1 MKVQKRERVGVGSG
15 YTYLVGSTVLAA
27 WFEVILWLILTAYD
41 FMKKLLLLVVILAL
55 AAGGY
60 YYYRNLKQGPSGA
73 LVSAAAA
80 VQTHDMA
87 TFEKYV
93 DVNSVTTHLVDDVT
107 QQSAALTALLPGG
120 SLVMGGAMRLLKP
133 LLAKAAHQ
141 EVQRYVETGSLEA
154 AAAAAPK
161 RLVNIS
167 LTGLAS
173 KIVSPESEFK
183 GVKYTREEGDN
194 AFVGLEV
201 TQPKYDTTMVV
212 EVKLRRQGDH
222 WQMTQVTNTGELLRG
237 VARLEKKRLL
247 N

>member
-1 MKVQKRERVGVGSG
+1 
-15 YTYLVGSTVLAA
+15 
-27 WFEVILWLILTAYD
+27 
-41 FMKKLLLLVVILAL
+41 MKKLLLFALLLAL
-55 AAGGY
+55 VGGGY
-60 YYYRNLKQGPSGA
+60 YYYRTVKSGPSGA
-73 LVSAAAA
+73 LVAAAAA

-93 DVNSVTTHLVDDVT
+93 DVNSVTSHLVDDVT
-107 QQSAALTALLPGG
+107 QQSSTLTSLMPGG
-120 SLVMGGAMRLLKP
+120 SLMMGGALKLLKP
-133 LLAKAAHQ
+133 ALAKAAHN

-154 AAAAAPK
+154 ASAAAPK

-167 LTGLAS
+167 LTGLAG
-173 KIVSPESEFK
+173 KVVSPDSEFK

-201 TQPKYDTTMVV
+201 TQPRYDTTMVV
-212 EVKLRRQGDH
+212 EVKMRRQGDH
-222 WQMTQVTNTGELLRG
+222 WQLTQITNSAELLRG

>member
-1 MKVQKRERVGVGSG
+1 MFA
-15 YTYLVGSTVLAA
+15 T
-27 WFEVILWLILTAYD
+27 WFGVILQFILTTYD
-41 FMKKLLLLVVILAL
+41 YMKKLLLLVVLLGL

-60 YYYRNLKQGPSGA
+60 YYYRSLKQGPSGA

-93 DVNSVTTHLVDDVT
+93 DVNSVTTHLVDDVA
-107 QQSAALTALLPGG
+107 QQGSALTSLLPGG
-120 SLVMGGAMRLLKP
+120 SLMMGGAMRLLKP
-133 LLAKAAHQ
+133 ALAKAAHQ

-161 RLVNIS
+161 RLVNVS

-173 KIVSPESEFK
+173 KIVSPDSEFK
-183 GVKYTREEGDN
+183 GIKYTREEGDN

-212 EVKLRRQGDH
+212 EVKMRRQGDH
-222 WQMTQVTNTGELLRG
+222 WQMTQITNSGELLRG

>member
-1 MKVQKRERVGVGSG
+1 MKKMLLFALLLA
-15 YTYLVGSTVLAA
+15 LVG
-27 WFEVILWLILTAYD
+27 
-41 FMKKLLLLVVILAL
+41 
-55 AAGGY
+55 GGY
-60 YYYRNLKQGPSGA
+60 YYYRTLRGGPSGSLIA
-73 LVSAAAA
+73 AAAA

-93 DVNSVTTHLVDDVT
+93 DVSSVTSHLVDDVT
-107 QQSAALTALLPGG
+107 QQSSALTSLMPGG
-120 SLVMGGAMRLLKP
+120 SLMMGGALKLLKP
-133 LLAKAAHQ
+133 ALAKAAHN

-161 RLVNIS
+161 RLMNIS

-173 KIVSPESEFK
+173 KVVSPDSEFK

-201 TQPKYDTTMVV
+201 TQPRYDTTMVV
-212 EVKLRRQGDH
+212 EVKMHRQGDH
-222 WQMTQVTNTGELLRG
+222 WRMTQITNGGELLRG

>member
-1 MKVQKRERVGVGSG
+1 
-15 YTYLVGSTVLAA
+15 
-27 WFEVILWLILTAYD
+27 
-41 FMKKLLLLVVILAL
+41 MKKLLLFILLLAL

-60 YYYRNLKQGPSGA
+60 YYYRGLKNGPSGA
-73 LVSAAAA
+73 LMGAAAA
-80 VQTHDMA
+80 VQAHDMA
-87 TFEKYV
+87 AFEKYV
-93 DVNSVTTHLVDDVT
+93 DVNSVTTHLVDDVA
-107 QQSAALTALLPGG
+107 QQGAGITSLLPGG
-120 SLVMGGAMRLLKP
+120 SLMMGGALRMLKP
-133 LLAKAAHQ
+133 ALAKAARN
-141 EVQRYVETGSLEA
+141 EVQRYVETGSLAA

-161 RLVNIS
+161 RLVNVS

-173 KIVSPESEFK
+173 KVVSPESEFK

-212 EVKLRRQGDH
+212 EVKMRRQGDH
-222 WQMTQVTNTGELLRG
+222 WQMMQITNSGELLRG

>member
-1 MKVQKRERVGVGSG
+1 
-15 YTYLVGSTVLAA
+15 
-27 WFEVILWLILTAYD
+27 
-41 FMKKLLLLVVILAL
+41 MKKLLLFALLLAL
-55 AAGGY
+55 VGGGY
-60 YYYRNLKQGPSGA
+60 YYYRTVKSGPSGA
-73 LVSAAAA
+73 LVAAAA

-93 DVNSVTTHLVDDVT
+93 DVNSVTSHLVDDVT
-107 QQSAALTALLPGG
+107 QQSSTLTSLMPGG
-120 SLVMGGAMRLLKP
+120 SLMMGGALKLLKP
-133 LLAKAAHQ
+133 ALAKAAHN

-167 LTGLAS
+167 LTSLAG
-173 KIVSPESEFK
+173 KVVSPDSEFK

-201 TQPKYDTTMVV
+201 TQPRYDTTMVV
-212 EVKLRRQGDH
+212 EVKMRRQGDH
-222 WQMTQVTNTGELLRG
+222 WQLTQITNSAELLRG

>member
-1 MKVQKRERVGVGSG
+1 MV
-15 YTYLVGSTVLAA
+15 
-27 WFEVILWLILTAYD
+27 
-41 FMKKLLLLVVILAL
+41 
-55 AAGGY
+55 
-60 YYYRNLKQGPSGA
+60 
-73 LVSAAAA
+73 
-80 VQTHDMA
+80 

-93 DVNSVTTHLVDDVT
+93 DVTSVTTHLVDDVT
-107 QQSAALTALLPGG
+107 QQGSALTSLLPGG
-120 SLVMGGAMRLLKP
+120 SMVMGGVMYLIKP
-133 LLAKAAHQ
+133 ALARAAHK

-183 GVKYTREEGDN
+183 GIKYTREEGDN

-212 EVKLRRQGDH
+212 EVKMRRQGDH
-222 WQMTQVTNTGELLRG
+222 WQMTQIMNSGELLRS
-237 VARLEKKRLL
+237 VAMLEKKRLL
-247 N
+247 H

>member
-1 MKVQKRERVGVGSG
+1 MFA
-15 YTYLVGSTVLAA
+15 T

-41 FMKKLLLLVVILAL
+41 FMKKLLLLVVLLAL

-60 YYYRNLKQGPSGA
+60 YYYRSLKQGPSGA

-87 TFEKYV
+87 MFEKYV
-93 DVNSVTTHLVDDVT
+93 DVNSVTAHLVDDVA
-107 QQSAALTALLPGG
+107 QQSSALTSLLPGG
-120 SLVMGGAMRLLKP
+120 SLMMGGAMRLLKP
-133 LLAKAAHQ
+133 TLAKAAHQ

-154 AAAAAPK
+154 AATAAPK
-161 RLVNIS
+161 RLVNVS

-173 KIVSPESEFK
+173 KIVSPDSEFK
-183 GVKYTREEGDN
+183 GIKYTREEGDN

-212 EVKLRRQGDH
+212 EVKMRRQGDH
-222 WQMTQVTNTGELLRG
+222 WQMTQITNSGELLRG

>member
-1 MKVQKRERVGVGSG
+1 
-15 YTYLVGSTVLAA
+15 
-27 WFEVILWLILTAYD
+27 
-41 FMKKLLLLVVILAL
+41 MKKLLLLALLLAL
-55 AAGGY
+55 GAGGY
-60 YYYRNLKQGPSGA
+60 YYYRSLKQGPSGA

-80 VQTHDMA
+80 VQAHDMA

-93 DVNSVTTHLVDDVT
+93 DVNSVTSHLVDDVA
-107 QQSAALTALLPGG
+107 QQGSVLTSLLPGG
-120 SLVMGGAMRLLKP
+120 SLLMGGAMRFIKP
-133 LLAKAAHQ
+133 TLARAAHQ

-161 RLVNIS
+161 RLVSLS

-173 KIVSPESEFK
+173 KVVSSDTEFK

-194 AFVGLEV
+194 AFVGLEI

-212 EVKLRRQGDH
+212 EVKMRRQGDH
-222 WQMTQVTNTGELLRG
+222 WQLTQITNSGELLQG

-247 N
+247 NQ

>member
-1 MKVQKRERVGVGSG
+1 MKKMLLFALLLA
-15 YTYLVGSTVLAA
+15 LVG
-27 WFEVILWLILTAYD
+27 
-41 FMKKLLLLVVILAL
+41 
-55 AAGGY
+55 GGY
-60 YYYRNLKQGPSGA
+60 YYYRTLKGGPSGSLIA
-73 LVSAAAA
+73 AAAA

-93 DVNSVTTHLVDDVT
+93 DVSSVTSHLVDDVT
-107 QQSAALTALLPGG
+107 QQSSALTSLVPGG
-120 SLVMGGAMRLLKP
+120 SLVMGGALRLLKP
-133 LLAKAAHQ
+133 TLAKAAHN
-141 EVQRYVETGSLEA
+141 EVLRYVETGSLEA

-161 RLVNIS
+161 RLMNIS

-173 KIVSPESEFK
+173 KVVSPDSEFK

-201 TQPKYDTTMVV
+201 TQPRYDTTMVV
-212 EVKLRRQGDH
+212 EVKMHRQGDH
-222 WQMTQVTNTGELLRG
+222 WRMTQITNGGELLRG

>member
-1 MKVQKRERVGVGSG
+1 
-15 YTYLVGSTVLAA
+15 
-27 WFEVILWLILTAYD
+27 
-41 FMKKLLLLVVILAL
+41 MKKLLLFVLLLAL

-60 YYYRNLKQGPSGA
+60 YYYRTLKSGPSGS
-73 LVSAAAA
+73 LVAAAAA
-80 VQTHDMA
+80 VQSHDMA
-87 TFEKYV
+87 SFEKYV
-93 DVNSVTTHLVDDVT
+93 DVSSVTGHLVDDVT
-107 QQSAALTALLPGG
+107 QQSSALSSLMPGG
-120 SLVMGGAMRLLKP
+120 SLMMGGAMRLLKP
-133 LLAKAAHQ
+133 TLAKAAHN
-141 EVQRYVETGSLEA
+141 EIQRYVETGSLQA

-161 RLVNIS
+161 RLVNVS

-173 KIVSPESEFK
+173 KVVSPDSEFK

-212 EVKLRRQGDH
+212 EVKMRRQGDH
-222 WQMTQVTNTGELLRG
+222 WQVTQITNGGELLRG

>member
-1 MKVQKRERVGVGSG
+1 MMRLRHSSQSRGLQVILQLIIYRKAYMKRLLILVLLLA
-15 YTYLVGSTVLAA
+15 LVG
-27 WFEVILWLILTAYD
+27 
-41 FMKKLLLLVVILAL
+41 
-55 AAGGY
+55 GGY
-60 YYYRNLKQGPSGA
+60 YYFQSLKNGPKGA

-80 VQTHDMA
+80 VQSHDMA
-87 TFEKYV
+87 AFEKYV
-93 DVNSVTTHLVDDVT
+93 DVSSVTGHLVDDVA
-107 QQSAALTALLPGG
+107 QQGSVLTSLLPGG
-120 SLVMGGAMRLLKP
+120 SLMMGGALRMLKP
-133 LLAKAAHQ
+133 TLAKAARQ

-173 KIVSPESEFK
+173 RVVSPESEFK
-183 GVKYTREEGDN
+183 GIKYTREEGDN

-212 EVKLRRQGDH
+212 EVKMRRQGDH
-222 WQMTQVTNTGELLRG
+222 WQMTQITNSGELLRG

-247 N
+247 E

>member
-1 MKVQKRERVGVGSG
+1 MFATRFG
-15 YTYLVGSTVLAA
+15 
-27 WFEVILWLILTAYD
+27 VILQLILTVYD
-41 FMKKLLLLVVILAL
+41 FMKKLLLLVVLLAL

-60 YYYRNLKQGPSGA
+60 YYYRSLKQGPSGA

-87 TFEKYV
+87 MFEKYV
-93 DVNSVTTHLVDDVT
+93 DVNSVTTHLVDDVA
-107 QQSAALTALLPGG
+107 QQSSILTSLLPGG
-120 SLVMGGAMRLLKP
+120 SLMMGGAMRLLKP
-133 LLAKAAHQ
+133 ALAKAAHQ

-161 RLVNIS
+161 RMVNIS
-167 LTGLAS
+167 LTGLAN
-173 KIVSPESEFK
+173 KVVSPDSEFK
-183 GVKYTREEGDN
+183 GIKYTREEGDN

-212 EVKLRRQGDH
+212 EVKMRRQGDH
-222 WQMTQVTNTGELLRG
+222 WQMTQITNSGELLRG

>member
-1 MKVQKRERVGVGSG
+1 
-15 YTYLVGSTVLAA
+15 
-27 WFEVILWLILTAYD
+27 
-41 FMKKLLLLVVILAL
+41 MKKLLLFVLLLAL
-55 AAGGY
+55 VGGGY
-60 YYYRNLKQGPSGA
+60 YYYRTLKGGPSGS
-73 LVSAAAA
+73 LVAAAAA
-80 VQTHDMA
+80 VQTHDM
-87 TFEKYV
+87 TSFEKYV
-93 DVNSVTTHLVDDVT
+93 DVNSVTSHLVDDVT
-107 QQSAALTALLPGG
+107 QQSSALTSLMPGG
-120 SLVMGGAMRLLKP
+120 SLVMGGALKLLKP
-133 LLAKAAHQ
+133 TLAKAAHN

-173 KIVSPESEFK
+173 KVVSPDSEFK

-201 TQPKYDTTMVV
+201 TQPRYDTTMVV
-212 EVKLRRQGDH
+212 EVKMRRQGDH
-222 WQMTQVTNTGELLRG
+222 WQLTQITNSAELLRG

>member
-1 MKVQKRERVGVGSG
+1 MKR
-15 YTYLVGSTVLAA
+15 
-27 WFEVILWLILTAYD
+27 
-41 FMKKLLLLVVILAL
+41 LLLLVVLLAL

-60 YYYRNLKQGPSGA
+60 YYYRSLKQGPSGA
-73 LVSAAAA
+73 LVAAAAA
-80 VQTHDMA
+80 VQTHDMV

-93 DVNSVTTHLVDDVT
+93 DVSSVTSHLVDDVA
-107 QQSAALTALLPGG
+107 QQSSALTSLMPGG
-120 SLVMGGAMRLLKP
+120 SLMMGGAMRLLKP
-133 LLAKAAHQ
+133 ALAKAAHQ

-161 RLVNIS
+161 RIVNVS

-173 KIVSPESEFK
+173 KIVNPDSEFK
-183 GVKYTREEGDN
+183 GIKYTREEGDI

-212 EVKLRRQGDH
+212 EVKMRRLGDH
-222 WQMTQVTNTGELLRG
+222 WQMTQITNSGELLRG

>member
-1 MKVQKRERVGVGSG
+1 
-15 YTYLVGSTVLAA
+15 
-27 WFEVILWLILTAYD
+27 
-41 FMKKLLLLVVILAL
+41 MKKLLLFALLLAL
-55 AAGGY
+55 VGGGY
-60 YYYRNLKQGPSGA
+60 YYYRTVKSGPGGA
-73 LVSAAAA
+73 LVAAAAA

-93 DVNSVTTHLVDDVT
+93 DVNSVTSHLVDDVA
-107 QQSAALTALLPGG
+107 QQSSALTSLMPGG
-120 SLVMGGAMRLLKP
+120 SLMMGGALKLLKP
-133 LLAKAAHQ
+133 TLAKAAHN

-167 LTGLAS
+167 LTGLAG
-173 KIVSPESEFK
+173 KVVSPDSEFK

-201 TQPKYDTTMVV
+201 TQPRYDTTMVV
-212 EVKLRRQGDH
+212 EVKMRRQGDH
-222 WQMTQVTNTGELLRG
+222 WQLTQITNSAELLRG